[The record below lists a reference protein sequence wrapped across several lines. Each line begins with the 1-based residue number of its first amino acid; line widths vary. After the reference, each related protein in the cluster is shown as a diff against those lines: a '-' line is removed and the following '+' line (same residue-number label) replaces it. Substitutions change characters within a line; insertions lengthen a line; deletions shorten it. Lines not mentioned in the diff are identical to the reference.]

1 MSEETWHLARLIPTS
16 GISGAQEQERRA
28 TSALLAVLMS
38 VREFGRAVTQP
49 YGAPAGRVECF
60 IEVPFEL
67 GDKKL
72 FPDGLVRVARGQT
85 VWTAL
90 VEVKT
95 GTNDLDATQLENYLD
110 IAKANGFD
118 AVLTIS
124 NQIPPPD
131 GSHPTKV
138 DRRKLRKV
146 ALHHLSWMNVLTLA
160 VVQKEHRGVSDV
172 DQAWILGELIR
183 YLEHPRSGAL
193 EFEDMGSNWVA
204 VRDAVGQGTLRS
216 NDKGLPEVVG
226 RFDALIQYVAL
237 KLGMVLGQDVTQ
249 VLTRAE
255 RADGTVRSQSQAT
268 SLATDGILCGGLRIP
283 GAIAPVIVT
292 ADLRAGKVSAH
303 LEVDAPREG
312 RPATRV
318 RWLLRQLKDAPDG
331 LRLEAFVMHGRGEG
345 ASALLGAVREDPG
358 LLVDAGSKEI
368 RAFRLVHQVSMGSKR
383 GRGRG
388 GFIDSVSDCVNDFYG
403 LVVQHLRAWQPSAPR
418 MRSIEPSESE
428 SEVPVDVPSTAL
440 SSQDPSPA
448 DDGSAGARRRVQGDS
463 LAAYVEQNGS
473 RWA

>member
-16 GISGAQEQERRA
+16 GINGAPEQERRA

-38 VREFGRAVTQP
+38 VKEFGRAVTQP
-49 YGAPAGRVECF
+49 FGAPAGKVECF

-72 FPDGLVRVARGQT
+72 FPDGLIRVTRGQT

-95 GTNDLDATQLENYLD
+95 GTNDLEPAQLDNYLD
-110 IAKANGFD
+110 IARANEID

-138 DRRKLRKV
+138 DRRKTRKV

-193 EFEDMGSNWVA
+193 EFEDMGSTWVS

-237 KLGMVLGQDVTQ
+237 KLGMTLGQDVTQ

-255 RADGTVRSQSQAT
+255 RADGTVRSQAQAS
-268 SLATDGILCGGLRIP
+268 SLASTGTLSGALRIP
-283 GAIAPVIVT
+283 GAVGPVVVT
-292 ADLRAGKVSAH
+292 ADLRASKVSAH

-312 RPATRV
+312 RPTTRV
-318 RWLLRQLKDAPDG
+318 KWLLRQLKEAPDG

-345 ASALLGAVREDPG
+345 TSALLGAVREDPS
-358 LLVDAGSKEI
+358 LLVDADSKEI
-368 RAFRLVHQVSMGSKR
+368 RAFRLVHQVSMGGKR

-388 GFIDSVSDCVNDFYG
+388 GFIDSVTDCVNDFYAS
-403 LVVQHLRAWQPSAPR
+403 VVQHLRAWQPSAPK
-418 MRSIEPSESE
+418 MRAIETSETE
-428 SEVPVDVPSTAL
+428 TDVPPDLPSTAL
-440 SSQDPSPA
+440 SSQDPPDPVQSA
-448 DDGSAGARRRVQGDS
+448 DGSRRRVRGDS
-463 LAAYVEQNGS
+463 LAAYVMQNGS